1 MWQRGGGVTLEELW
15 FLLELLEL
23 GFPLEAPAEVPGD
36 EWGSLEKSG
45 EPPPGIFAQH
55 LNAGTSCHSNSA
67 LLRRG
72 QPMTARPG
80 EVMPGPRS
88 PLVPLLPTL
97 GSRARVEQAGE
108 HEKRVLRA
116 RLLARSCA
124 LLRVA
129 LRKPGLSR
137 CSFALSG
144 SGCIFLLSVSNHL
157 GPSVSLQGPL

>member
-15 FLLELLEL
+15 FLLDLLEL

-124 LLRVA
+124 WPCESLGFPVAPLLCLSLAASSSSLSPITWVLPCPSR
-129 LRKPGLSR
+129 GLCDS
-137 CSFALSG
+137 
-144 SGCIFLLSVSNHL
+144 
-157 GPSVSLQGPL
+157 